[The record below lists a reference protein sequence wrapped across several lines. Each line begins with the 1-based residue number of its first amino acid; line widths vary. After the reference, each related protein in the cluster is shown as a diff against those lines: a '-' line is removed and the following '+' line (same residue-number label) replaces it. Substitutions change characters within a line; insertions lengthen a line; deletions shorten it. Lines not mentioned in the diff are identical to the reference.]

1 MIFYERKELYMSER
15 VMALINLFRKRLDLF
30 LKLLVSFFM
39 LCFFADYLYS
49 YYEVNI
55 LDFEPILPQIVIVLL
70 KKVELIL
77 YWLIPFL
84 CSIPAILFFI
94 LFIAYILE
102 VIIDKLEKK
111 GYLMKLFEEFYE
123 FFSTIKSWCQFI
135 SYQSYDLL
143 RLSIIY
149 IAFIGGIYY
158 ILAMFNHI
166 GNLISPEWYISSFE
180 IINPLKHLISFS
192 SLFPNMAHRE
202 WIQFTIVLSKGFVCG
217 YCVYWFYISLYL
229 SIKREREL
237 FRERNQNE
245 K

>member
-1 MIFYERKELYMSER
+1 MSER

-70 KKVELIL
+70 KKVEFIL

-84 CSIPAILFFI
+84 CSIPVILFFI

-102 VIIDKLEKK
+102 VIIDKFEKK

-149 IAFIGGIYY
+149 IAFIGVIYY

-192 SLFPNMAHRE
+192 SLLPNMAHRE
-202 WIQFTIVLSKGFVCG
+202 WIQFTFVLSKGFVCG

-229 SIKREREL
+229 SIKKEREL
-237 FRERNQNE
+237 FRERKIKMRNR
-245 K
+245 

>member
-1 MIFYERKELYMSER
+1 MSER

-70 KKVELIL
+70 KKVEFIL

-102 VIIDKLEKK
+102 VIIDKFEKK
-111 GYLMKLFEEFYE
+111 GSLMKLFEEFYE

-149 IAFIGGIYY
+149 IAFIGVIYY

-192 SLFPNMAHRE
+192 SLLPNMAHRE

-217 YCVYWFYISLYL
+217 YYVYWFYISLYL

-237 FRERNQNE
+237 FRE
-245 K
+245 KSK

>member
-1 MIFYERKELYMSER
+1 MSEN
-15 VMALINLFRKRLDLF
+15 VMALINLVRKRLDLF
-30 LKLLVSFFM
+30 IKLLVSFFM

-55 LDFEPILPQIVIVLL
+55 LDFDPILPQIVKVLL
-70 KKVELIL
+70 KKVEFIL
-77 YWLIPFL
+77 YCFIPFL
-84 CSIPAILFFI
+84 FSIPAILFFI
-94 LFIAYILE
+94 LFIAFILE
-102 VIIDKLEKK
+102 VIIEKFEKK
-111 GYLMKLFEEFYE
+111 GYFRKLFEEFYE
-123 FFSTIKSWCQFI
+123 FFSTIKSGCQFI

-149 IAFIGGIYY
+149 IAFIGVIYY

-166 GNLISPEWYISSFE
+166 GNLISPEWHISSFE

-192 SLFPNMAHRE
+192 SLLPNMEHKE
-202 WIQFTIVLSKGFVCG
+202 WIQFTFVLSKGFVFG

-237 FRERNQNE
+237 YRVRNQNE

>member
-1 MIFYERKELYMSER
+1 MSER

-30 LKLLVSFFM
+30 LKLLVSIFM

-70 KKVELIL
+70 KKVEFIL

-102 VIIDKLEKK
+102 VIIDKFEKK
-111 GYLMKLFEEFYE
+111 GYFMKLFEEFYE

-149 IAFIGGIYY
+149 IAFIGVIYY

-192 SLFPNMAHRE
+192 SLLPNIAHRE
-202 WIQFTIVLSKGFVCG
+202 WIQFTFVLSKGFVCG